1 MIRRLLQVESRTCQ
15 IRFVPILA
23 DSLRCCLSPVLI
35 ALGPVDF
42 EMVFVTLLISCH
54 LRDMVRLNGSTLVL
68 GVTVAIR
75 PIVILF
81 ESERVLLG
89 HGQARARRTF
99 I

>member
-1 MIRRLLQVESRTCQ
+1 MKRWLLQVGSRTCQ

-35 ALGPVDF
+35 ALGPIDF
-42 EMVFVTLLISCH
+42 EVVFGILLISCH
-54 LRDMVRLNGSTLVL
+54 LRDMIRLNGSTLVL

-81 ESERVLLG
+81 ESK
-89 HGQARARRTF
+89 
-99 I
+99 

>member
-1 MIRRLLQVESRTCQ
+1 MIRRLLLVESRTCQ
-15 IRFVPILA
+15 IRFVPILS
-23 DSLRCCLSPVLI
+23 DSLGCCLSPVLI
-35 ALGPVDF
+35 ALGPIDF
-42 EMVFVTLLISCH
+42 EMVFGILLISSH

-75 PIVILF
+75 PIIILF